1 MYNPQ
6 DPVGKVTETMAKLFA
21 VMADEVLQEMGQEKG
36 EAVVKRAVRRF
47 ANMRAQKIIENIKK
61 DGKEVTFHTV
71 EEYSDYPAN
80 EAWDCDS
87 FVEGNTLREIN
98 RVCPFST
105 AFREIGLEN
114 AGKLYCEE
122 IDIALNEAFFG
133 KIDFK
138 RFREIAD
145 EGWTSRKSNS
155 LFTDGPCA
163 PCEMIVTC
171 LEDQTK

>member
-1 MYNPQ
+1 MYNPE

-21 VMADEVLQEMGQEKG
+21 VMADEVIREMGQEKG

-87 FVEGNTLREIN
+87 FVEGNTLKEIN
-98 RVCPFST
+98 RVCPFSV
-105 AFREIGLEN
+105 RS
-114 AGKLYCEE
+114 
-122 IDIALNEAFFG
+122 ALKMPGSSTVRRSTLLSMRPFSERSTLSAL
-133 KIDFK
+133 
-138 RFREIAD
+138 R
-145 EGWTSRKSNS
+145 S
-155 LFTDGPCA
+155 LPTVHA
-163 PCEMIVTC
+163 
-171 LEDQTK
+171 LRAK